1 VAKSQLLHFLDN
13 EEQSHGYQAD
23 QALYRL
29 LSPGHGYEQS
39 VYGTRVGL
47 AAITRDQVQ
56 DFHRKAYAA
65 GNAMIT
71 LVGDLTE
78 DEAQRIG
85 VQISN
90 ALPLG
95 PAVATIK
102 SPDNPASPGFLQ
114 LQRPSTQAY
123 VRLAQPGVLRNSPDF
138 VALQMANQIFTTRL
152 MHELRARRGL
162 TYDVRAGLS
171 VRQAQG
177 ILAVELQTRPELAD
191 GVLAKIKEM
200 YRDFL
205 THGPTQKELDDT
217 KARLAGSAP
226 LNSTTNAQI
235 VSQLRDIGVYDLPLE
250 LDYSTQTALE
260 LNLESVKNA
269 LNRHLDTERWS
280 AVILGPKTDQQP
292 LPAPLESEANAI
304 CRETDEIVA
313 S

>member
-1 VAKSQLLHFLDN
+1 
-13 EEQSHGYQAD
+13 
-23 QALYRL
+23 
-29 LSPGHGYEQS
+29 
-39 VYGTRVGL
+39 
-47 AAITRDQVQ
+47 
-56 DFHRKAYAA
+56 
-65 GNAMIT
+65 
-71 LVGDLTE
+71 
-78 DEAQRIG
+78 
-85 VQISN
+85 
-90 ALPLG
+90 
-95 PAVATIK
+95 
-102 SPDNPASPGFLQ
+102 
-114 LQRPSTQAY
+114 

-152 MHELRARRGL
+152 MHELRERRGL

-171 VRQAQG
+171 ARQAQG

-250 LDYSTQTALE
+250 LDYSTRKALE

>member
-1 VAKSQLLHFLDN
+1 
-13 EEQSHGYQAD
+13 
-23 QALYRL
+23 
-29 LSPGHGYEQS
+29 
-39 VYGTRVGL
+39 
-47 AAITRDQVQ
+47 
-56 DFHRKAYAA
+56 
-65 GNAMIT
+65 
-71 LVGDLTE
+71 
-78 DEAQRIG
+78 
-85 VQISN
+85 
-90 ALPLG
+90 
-95 PAVATIK
+95 
-102 SPDNPASPGFLQ
+102 
-114 LQRPSTQAY
+114 
-123 VRLAQPGVLRNSPDF
+123 
-138 VALQMANQIFTTRL
+138 MANQIFTTRL
-152 MHELRARRGL
+152 MHELRERRGL

-171 VRQAQG
+171 ARQAQG

-304 CRETDEIVA
+304 CRATDEIVA